1 MFIFLTIIGIS
12 EIFVFFIALLYF
24 QGNCE
29 NPKSLS
35 ELSLPESLSSKG
47 TYHNGACTYDQL
59 KGLNYFSKLTGC
71 VEALHDELN
80 SQTEFINNVR
90 GLLFPCF
97 NRIAQFF
104 NKTLR
109 LN

>member
-35 ELSLPESLSSKG
+35 ELSLPESLM
-47 TYHNGACTYDQL
+47 TN
-59 KGLNYFSKLTGC
+59 
-71 VEALHDELN
+71 
-80 SQTEFINNVR
+80 
-90 GLLFPCF
+90 
-97 NRIAQFF
+97 
-104 NKTLR
+104 LR
-109 LN
+109 DLIIFQN